1 MQTMRFTL
9 NVNKEIFEISLF
21 ALKMAFLIEFNNF
34 CKVGTFF
41 AKRGANKIE
50 GEQNTQ

>member
-1 MQTMRFTL
+1 MAYFTV
-9 NVNKEIFEISLF
+9 NVNKRIFEISLF

-41 AKRGANKIE
+41 ANGGVENYKEN
-50 GEQNTQ
+50 

>member
-1 MQTMRFTL
+1 MRFTI
-9 NVNKEIFEISLF
+9 NVNKKIFEISLF

-41 AKRGANKIE
+41 ANGGANKIE

>member
-1 MQTMRFTL
+1 
-9 NVNKEIFEISLF
+9 
-21 ALKMAFLIEFNNF
+21 MAFLIEFNNF

-41 AKRGANKIE
+41 ADGGANKIE

>member
-9 NVNKEIFEISLF
+9 NVNKKIFEISLF

-41 AKRGANKIE
+41 AKGTNKIE